1 MASLCTFQLALHQP
15 QRLASRE
22 DCLTALDSNKL
33 GKTANHPPEKGQ
45 VKSLTAADMVDD
57 PTRNVQLDK
66 HSTNASNPSPAPW
79 LQLGWHDDKLRDNP
93 RGARTSPVPA
103 PMRHGSGHVFRPTSS
118 SRGAS
123 TLPLPTRRE
132 SSSVHATLFP
142 TVPVLT
148 V

>member
-33 GKTANHPPEKGQ
+33 GKTANYPPEKAQ

-79 LQLGWHDDKLRDNP
+79 LQLDGMTINCAIT
-93 RGARTSPVPA
+93 RGELGPVPCPPRCGMAAVTCFGRLHLLAA
-103 PMRHGSGHVFRPTSS
+103 PQHFLSQRDER
-118 SRGAS
+118 A
-123 TLPLPTRRE
+123 LPFMPPFFLR
-132 SSSVHATLFP
+132 FQC
-142 TVPVLT
+142 
-148 V
+148 